1 MKTLGTI
8 RTTNQVIG
16 AIAPRLTGA
25 LARRLLMRPHQYTPR
40 DGERAALASAE
51 RITLRF
57 GLSALRWGGPGPI
70 VLMMHGW
77 SGRPTQFR
85 HLVPELV
92 AAGRQVIA
100 LDAPAHGRS
109 PGEEAHP
116 LAFTEAV
123 LEAAGELKHVE
134 SVVGHSMGGAAVM
147 LALAQQPFAERAVVF
162 GAPAAMSRVLERFA
176 RTIALPHAAKRAFF
190 EIVDRHVGVP
200 ARELDVTRYESALS
214 MPGLVVHDRDDDSVP
229 FGEAEAIAAAWPH
242 ARLIATR
249 GLGHRRVLSDP
260 GVVAAVSRFLTAGAP
275 GMARLLAS

>member
-1 MKTLGTI
+1 MNALSAV

-16 AIAPRLTGA
+16 AIAQRLAGA
-25 LARRLLMRPHQYTPR
+25 LARRVLMTPRQYAPR
-40 DGERAALASAE
+40 DGERAAAASAE

-85 HLVPELV
+85 HLVAPLV

-109 PGEEAHP
+109 PGDEAHP

-123 LEAAGELKHVE
+123 LEAAGELRHVE
-134 SVVGHSMGGAAVM
+134 AVVGHSMGGAAVM
-147 LALAQQPFAERAVVF
+147 LALAQQRFADRAVVF

-176 RTIALPHAAKRAFF
+176 RTIALPGPAKRAFF
-190 EIVDRHVGVP
+190 AIVDRHVGVP
-200 ARELDVTRYESALS
+200 ARELDVARYDSALAI
-214 MPGLVVHDRDDDSVP
+214 PGLVVHDRDDDSVP
-229 FGEAEAIAAAWPH
+229 FAEAETIARAWP
-242 ARLIATR
+242 ASRLIATQ
-249 GLGHRRVLSDP
+249 GLGHRRVLSDA
-260 GVVAAVSRFLTAGAP
+260 GVVAAVTRFLAHDVRAN
-275 GMARLLAS
+275 LAA

>member
-1 MKTLGTI
+1 MNALTTM

-16 AIAPRLTGA
+16 TIAPRLTGA
-25 LARRLLMRPHQYTPR
+25 LARRLLMRPQQYTPR
-40 DGERAALASAE
+40 EAERAALATAE

-57 GLSALRWGGPGPI
+57 GLSALRWGAPGPV

-85 HLVPELV
+85 HLVAPLV

-109 PGEEAHP
+109 PGDEAHP
-116 LAFTEAV
+116 LAFAEAV

-147 LALAQQPFAERAVVF
+147 LALAQQRFADRAVVF
-162 GAPAAMSRVLERFA
+162 GSPAAMSRVLERFA
-176 RTIALPHAAKRAFF
+176 RTIALPRAAKRAFL

-200 ARELDVTRYESALS
+200 ARELDVTRYESALTI
-214 MPGLVVHDRDDDSVP
+214 PGLVVHDRDDDSVP
-229 FGEAEAIAAAWPH
+229 FCEAEAIARAWPR
-242 ARLIATR
+242 ARLIATQ

-260 GVVAAVSRFLTAGAP
+260 GVVAAATRFLTEREVAQA
-275 GMARLLAS
+275 A

>member
-1 MKTLGTI
+1 MNALSAV

-25 LARRLLMRPHQYTPR
+25 LARRLLMTPHQYTPR
-40 DGERAALASAE
+40 DGERAAAASAE

-85 HLVPELV
+85 HLVPGLV

-100 LDAPAHGRS
+100 LDAPAHGHS
-109 PGEEAHP
+109 PGDEAHP

-134 SVVGHSMGGAAVM
+134 SVVGHSMGGAAVL
-147 LALAQQPFAERAVVF
+147 LALAQQPFAERAAVF
-162 GAPAAMSRVLERFA
+162 GSPAAMSRVLERFA
-176 RTIALPHAAKRAFF
+176 RTIALPSAAKRAFF

-200 ARELDVTRYESALS
+200 ANEIDVARYESALS
-214 MPGLVVHDRDDDSVP
+214 IPGLVVHDRDDDSVP
-229 FGEAEAIAAAWPH
+229 FCEAQAIAQAWPH
-242 ARLIATR
+242 ARLIATQ

-260 GVVAAVSRFLTAGAP
+260 GVVAAATRFLTGR
-275 GMARLLAS
+275 AREDARAA